1 MTNKEAIAR
10 LEDIDRFDAYHLD
23 SNEFTEDD
31 HNSIK
36 EVINWLK
43 TLEERPTGEW
53 EKAINLC
60 TDKVVFRCSA
70 CGRLVENCS
79 RANLAEFYPYCNCG
93 ADMRG
98 GAE

>member
-1 MTNKEAIAR
+1 MKIVIDISENDYKIIKASVNKTSSDYRILEGTILSEA
-10 LEDIDRFDAYHLD
+10 
-23 SNEFTEDD
+23 
-31 HNSIK
+31 
-36 EVINWLK
+36 
-43 TLEERPTGEW
+43 LEERPTGEW

-98 GAE
+98 GAEK